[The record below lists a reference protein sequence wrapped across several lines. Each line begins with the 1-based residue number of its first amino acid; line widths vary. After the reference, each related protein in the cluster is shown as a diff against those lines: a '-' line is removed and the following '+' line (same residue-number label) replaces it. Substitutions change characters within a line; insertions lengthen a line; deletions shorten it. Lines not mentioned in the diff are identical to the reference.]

1 MDRNVEA
8 LEQMQV
14 FIDGV
19 DERLR
24 SSFENM
30 HVGYPMQTFERFLK
44 AREGNVAKANK
55 MLLDCLNWRVNN
67 NIDKILSRPI
77 LPKERFDAIRESQ
90 LIGFSGFC
98 KQGRPVFVYGVGP
111 GGFDKAPVC
120 ILFLIMQVDKYI
132 KSHIQINEYRDRV
145 LLPEASKRVGHYVGS
160 CLKILDMT
168 GLKLSSLNR
177 LKILTAIATVDDLN
191 YPEKTD
197 AYYIVNA
204 PYVFT
209 ACWKAVK
216 PLLHERTKRKVQ
228 VLQGTGKHDLLKV
241 IDISSIPEF
250 SQLPLNEP
258 GRQKEALLDF
268 KKNYFSPSH
277 PFHVKLWNYVQ
288 NQASIARPPGLLPQP
303 SICVTIPEPDDKS
316 TEVVHLIESTL
327 EQLAAAEKS
336 DDLLNG
342 RVAETN
348 GN

>member
-98 KQGRPVFVYGVGP
+98 KQFLIPHSVNSEVKSPFTPNLKDVLQGRPVFVYGVGP
-111 GGFDKAPVC
+111 GGFDKAP
-120 ILFLIMQVDKYI
+120 VDKYI

-145 LLPEASKRVGHYVGS
+145 LLVCRIYLESFEMGS
-160 CLKILDMT
+160 FLR
-168 GLKLSSLNR
+168 S
-177 LKILTAIATVDDLN
+177 
-191 YPEKTD
+191 
-197 AYYIVNA
+197 
-204 PYVFT
+204 
-209 ACWKAVK
+209 
-216 PLLHERTKRKVQ
+216 
-228 VLQGTGKHDLLKV
+228 
-241 IDISSIPEF
+241 
-250 SQLPLNEP
+250 
-258 GRQKEALLDF
+258 
-268 KKNYFSPSH
+268 
-277 PFHVKLWNYVQ
+277 
-288 NQASIARPPGLLPQP
+288 
-303 SICVTIPEPDDKS
+303 
-316 TEVVHLIESTL
+316 
-327 EQLAAAEKS
+327 
-336 DDLLNG
+336 
-342 RVAETN
+342 
-348 GN
+348 

>member
-111 GGFDKAPVC
+111 GGFDKAPV
-120 ILFLIMQVDKYI
+120 DKYI

-145 LLPEASKRVGHYVGS
+145 LLVCRIYLESFEMGS
-160 CLKILDMT
+160 FLR
-168 GLKLSSLNR
+168 S
-177 LKILTAIATVDDLN
+177 
-191 YPEKTD
+191 
-197 AYYIVNA
+197 
-204 PYVFT
+204 
-209 ACWKAVK
+209 
-216 PLLHERTKRKVQ
+216 
-228 VLQGTGKHDLLKV
+228 
-241 IDISSIPEF
+241 
-250 SQLPLNEP
+250 
-258 GRQKEALLDF
+258 
-268 KKNYFSPSH
+268 
-277 PFHVKLWNYVQ
+277 
-288 NQASIARPPGLLPQP
+288 
-303 SICVTIPEPDDKS
+303 
-316 TEVVHLIESTL
+316 
-327 EQLAAAEKS
+327 
-336 DDLLNG
+336 
-342 RVAETN
+342 
-348 GN
+348 